1 MLKAEQD
8 PVYRRKSELVVEV
21 SKKKGVEVDRLQK
34 PRRATAVCS
43 FHMHVYK
50 YWSSLVEVDYEGAAA
65 PWQTLLV
72 STSGATNKHT
82 NRNDSPSSR

>member
-1 MLKAEQD
+1 MLEAEQD
-8 PVYRRKSELVVEV
+8 PVYSCKSELVGEV
-21 SKKKGVEVDRLQK
+21 SKKKGVEVGRPQK

-43 FHMHVYK
+43 SHTHVFK

-65 PWQTLLV
+65 PWQMLLV
-72 STSGATNKHT
+72 STSGATTKHT